1 MLPIITFIYPF
12 FGILIMLII
21 LFYGVVTNVSLNFT
35 SKTKHNYLMW
45 ALSFGVLAGMYG
57 YTFDYTYN
65 DLFRYAEQVV
75 YYFNGNISTIF
86 TNDSELLYVR
96 DILFYMVSKIGD
108 VHILP
113 FIVGFVT
120 YSLVFYIIFDYMC
133 KTNISFKLVNLICIL
148 SLVISIVTPYTVIGN
163 TRNIFAA
170 TIIFFA
176 AYRELIQEKKGILT
190 YILYI
195 IPCGIH
201 TSAVVYVILRL
212 SITLIQ
218 KMKYTTIVISFLIP
232 LVVKMMYNIF
242 SGINSNF
249 ILLIIVK
256 NMIDKAYFYLFS
268 NIKVVGVNTLYDS
281 IIRNYGLI
289 CLITIVVLTILDKD
303 IFEDKYMSFYFGN
316 IICAFSVY
324 SVSAGAFWRF
334 EALALM
340 FFPLILAYIKKKLM
354 SDKMY
359 KSLRIAKYLVSC
371 IVISSFFIAYLNY
384 IYQYDDLLTTL
395 LKICS
400 TSGVNILVECIQ
412 QLIHY

>member
-1 MLPIITFIYPF
+1 MLPIITFIYPL

-65 DLFRYAEQVV
+65 DLFRYAEQIV

-96 DILFYMVSKIGD
+96 DILFHIVSNIGD

-120 YSLVFYIIFDYMC
+120 YSIVFYIIFDYLC
-133 KTNISFKLVNLICIL
+133 RLDVSLKLINLICIL
-148 SLVISIVTPYTVIGN
+148 SIVVSIVTPYSVIGN
-163 TRNIFAA
+163 TRNIFA
-170 TIIFFA
+170 TSIIFLA

-195 IPCGIH
+195 VPCGIH
-201 TSAVVYVILRL
+201 SSAFVYIILRL
-212 SITLIQ
+212 LIKLIQ
-218 KMKYTTIVISFLIP
+218 KLKYVAIVISFLIP
-232 LVVKMMYNIF
+232 YVVILMYNILD
-242 SGINSNF
+242 SINSNF
-249 ILLIIVK
+249 ILLAAFK

-268 NIKVVGVNTLYDS
+268 NIKVMGVNSLYTS
-281 IIRNYGLI
+281 TIKYYGLI
-289 CLITIVVLTILDKD
+289 CLIIIVVLTTLDKS
-303 IFEDKYMSFYFGN
+303 IFENKYMAFYFGN
-316 IICAFSVY
+316 IICAFTVY
-324 SVSAGAFWRF
+324 NISFGAFWRF

-340 FFPLILAYIKKKLM
+340 LFPLIVVHIKKKLI
-354 SDKMY
+354 SDNKY
-359 KSLRIAKYLVSC
+359 KSLRIEKYLVSC
-371 IVISSFFIAYLNY
+371 IVISSFFIAYLNS
-384 IYQYDDLLTTL
+384 IFQYDDLIVTQ
-395 LKICS
+395 LKMCN
-400 TSGVNILVECIQ
+400 TSGIKILVECIHQ
-412 QLIHY
+412 FI